1 MKEGKAIGQ
10 SKDFW
15 SGAIFLALG
24 IALVGFGRRYP
35 MGTAMRMGPAYFPT
49 ALGGLL
55 AAIGLVLVVRTLMR
69 PGPAVERLVL
79 SKPFLV
85 TAANVLFALLLRRM
99 GLIVSLVV
107 LVLVSAYASR
117 RFRWPAA
124 LALGVGLAL
133 GSSVIFVRLLGVPLP
148 ILGTWLGG

>member
-15 SGAIFLALG
+15 SGTIFFALG
-24 IALVGFGRRYP
+24 IAFVGFGRRYP

-49 ALGGLL
+49 VLGGLL
-55 AAIGLVLVVRTLMR
+55 AAIGLALVVRTLVR

-85 TAANVLFALLLRRM
+85 TAANVLFVLLLRRM
-99 GLIVSLVV
+99 GLIVSLII

-148 ILGTWLGG
+148 IRGTWLGG